1 MEEFF
6 REVITV
12 RKTRYLIAI
21 GLFFMGVISA
31 HASDYLTLEDSIKM
45 AVERNPSV
53 KAQDQDVLG
62 KDMDKR
68 AQFSKMLP
76 SLDATYGYTRFS
88 QLEVL
93 PFPPPIGPL
102 PYNQKG
108 NYDWDI
114 EAKQV
119 LFAGGALY
127 NSYLIAKND
136 QFSAEIDRE
145 KFVRDLKLM
154 VIDAYYGVIKARQ
167 QQEVAKSNVSSVKS
181 HLDVATAF
189 FNEGMIPKNDLLEAQ
204 VRYAESEQLMITA
217 ENAVKIAESNMNI
230 LLQRNLMEDVNID
243 SEIPVNNL
251 EISFDQSL
259 ATAMVNRQEIKTAQL
274 QVDNSAKGIK
284 IAKSTFMPSVVATY
298 SYENN
303 AGYEPTLKYDTWI
316 AEVGLTWN
324 LFSGGSSYWNYNKSQ
339 YMNAKAGYLLESLK
353 NQVTL
358 EVKNSYLYIEEAR
371 ARLQVAEKAIA
382 QAEEFARIEKDSYN
396 LQAATTDDVLRAQT
410 LLVSAKNNYIVAR
423 ADHARAM
430 AALRASMGTL

>member
-1 MEEFF
+1 M
-6 REVITV
+6 
-12 RKTRYLIAI
+12 YLIAI

-31 HASDYLTLEDSIKM
+31 HAADYMTLEDSIKM
-45 AVERNPSV
+45 AVERNPGV

-68 AQFSKMLP
+68 AQFAKMLP

-88 QLEVL
+88 QLEIL

-102 PYNQKG
+102 PFNQKG

-136 QFSAEIDRE
+136 QFSSELERE
-145 KFVRDLKLM
+145 RFIRDIKLM

-167 QQEVAKSNVSSVKS
+167 QREVAKSNATSVKS
-181 HLDVATAF
+181 HLDVANAF

-204 VRYAESEQLMITA
+204 VQYSESQELLISA
-217 ENAVKIAESNMNI
+217 DNAVKIAESNLNI
-230 LLQRNLMEDVNID
+230 LLQNNINEDLNIEP
-243 SEIPVNNL
+243 EIPL
-251 EISFDQSL
+251 TSIDITFDQSL
-259 ATAMVNRQEIKTAQL
+259 ATAMENRQEIKTANL
-274 QVDNSAKGIK
+274 QVDNSAKGIT

-298 SYENN
+298 GYENN
-303 AGYEPTLKYDTWI
+303 TGYEPTFKYDTWI
-316 AEVGLTWN
+316 AGIGLTWN

-358 EVKNSYLYIEEAR
+358 EVKNSYLNIQEAL

-410 LLVSAKNNYIVAR
+410 LLVRAHNNYITAR
-423 ADHARAM
+423 ADHARAI